1 MSNTLER
8 EIKYIAGVGEVRAR
22 LMEREVGVRTIG
34 DLLMRFPYRY
44 IDRTT
49 VRSIG
54 EINEAMESTYVQ
66 IRCRVVG
73 KSFVGEGR
81 KQRFVV
87 EVTDRSGSAELLW
100 FQGAKWIEKRIE
112 LNREYMVFG
121 RPSFFHGRVSLA
133 HPEVEPVE
141 QVLARKVESGFQGIY
156 PSTERL
162 SQLITVKGMHNIV
175 YNAWQMVA
183 NDDSAFVDPLPEDM
197 RRRNGLVS
205 LREAIYNI
213 HFPQSAE
220 ALKSAKYR
228 LKYDE
233 LLGVQLTIQAR
244 RTERHAKV
252 GQKLLRERALE
263 NVDNE
268 TRRDD
273 QEQQVHC
280 PLHKCIGEKPL
291 SAAHVPHGHEREK
304 HTHLLGGQQK
314 TFNHWRKP
322 L

>member
-1 MSNTLER
+1 MSNILER
-8 EIKYIAGVGEVRAR
+8 EIKYVGGVGEVRAR
-22 LMEREVGVRTIG
+22 LLEREAGVRTIG

-44 IDRTT
+44 IDRST

-54 EINEAMESTYVQ
+54 EINETMESTFVQ

-87 EVTDRSGSAELLW
+87 EVTDKSGSAELLW

-112 LNREYMVFG
+112 PHREYMVFG
-121 RPSFFHGRVSLA
+121 RPSFYHGRLSIA

-141 QVLARKVESGFQGIY
+141 QALARKVESGFQGIY
-156 PSTERL
+156 ASTERL
-162 SQLITVKGMHNIV
+162 SQLITVKGMYNIV
-175 YNAWQMVA
+175 HNAWQMVA
-183 NDDSAFVDPLPEDM
+183 SDSKAFADPLPEDM
-197 RRRNGLVS
+197 RRRNGLIS

-244 RTERHAKV
+244 RTERYAKSV
-252 GQKLLRERALE
+252 GFIFPRVGDNFNAFYHTKLPFKLTGA
-263 NVDNE
+263 
-268 TRRDD
+268 
-273 QEQQVHC
+273 QQRFPAQYDV
-280 PLHKCIGEKPL
+280 
-291 SAAHVPHGHEREK
+291 
-304 HTHLLGGQQK
+304 
-314 TFNHWRKP
+314 
-322 L
+322 